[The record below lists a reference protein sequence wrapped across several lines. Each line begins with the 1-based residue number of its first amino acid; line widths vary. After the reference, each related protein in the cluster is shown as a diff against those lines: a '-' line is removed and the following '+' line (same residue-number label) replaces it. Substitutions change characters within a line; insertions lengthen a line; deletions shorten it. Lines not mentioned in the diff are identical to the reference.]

1 MSFFGTT
8 LIAAAALALTTPA
21 LAAPKDITNVSYDIA
36 RELYSGINK
45 AFVASYKAKTGQ
57 TVEIKQSH
65 GGSSAQARKVLEGF
79 EADTATF
86 NQVID
91 IEALVKGGL
100 VQPGWQQKFPNNAS
114 PFYSLPAFLV
124 RAGNPKN
131 IKDWDDL
138 VRADVKPVLPN
149 PKTAGNARYTYLAAY
164 AFALS
169 KNNNDQAKAQDFV
182 KRLLG
187 NVPVFDTG
195 ARGSTTTF
203 AEREIGD
210 VLLTFEAEVNAVR
223 REYGEGKFQIVLPSQ
238 SLLAEFPVAIVDKVA
253 DAHKSRDLAKAYL
266 DFLFSPEGQEIGA
279 QNYHRVRDAGVAAKY
294 KTRFPDVKLVTVEDV
309 FGGWDKVFKDHFA
322 DGGILD
328 QVFVKK

>member
-1 MSFFGTT
+1 MRFVRHA
-8 LIAAAALALTTPA
+8 LLAAAIFAAAPA
-21 LAAPKDITNVSYDIA
+21 LAQPRDLTNVSYDIA
-36 RELYSGINK
+36 RELYSGLNK
-45 AFVASYKAKTGQ
+45 AFVPYWKAKTGNA
-57 TVEIKQSH
+57 VEIRQSH
-65 GGSSAQARKVLEGF
+65 AGSSAQARKVLEGF
-79 EADTATF
+79 QADTVTL

-91 IEALVKGGL
+91 IAMLVRGGL
-100 VQPGWQQKFPNNAS
+100 VKAEWQKDFPHNAS

-131 IKDWDDL
+131 IRDWDDL

-164 AFALS
+164 AYALS
-169 KNNNDQAKAQDFV
+169 KNGNDQDKAKAFV
-182 KRLLG
+182 KTLLG

-210 VLLTFEAEVNAVR
+210 VLLTFEAETNAVR
-223 REYGEGKFQIVLPSQ
+223 REYGEGKFQVILPSQ

-253 DAHKSRDLAKAYL
+253 DARRSRDLARGYL
-266 DFLFSPEGQEIGA
+266 DFLFTAEAQEIGA
-279 QNYHRVRDAGVAAKY
+279 KNFHRVRDPAVAAKY
-294 KTRFPDVKLVTVEDV
+294 KGQFPDVTLITVEDV
-309 FGGWDKVFKDHFA
+309 FGGWDKAFKDHFA